1 VWVLKSS
8 GYEVMASWPRS
19 QTSFVTAFLLW
30 LSPLTL
36 TCGSRVLA
44 FAWSQLLQRE
54 RVAPELVSR
63 VEDRPMRKIISLLD
77 EEQREALSELLDF
90 GTAVFSA
97 GLVVAVLK
105 GFVDL
110 LT

>member
-1 VWVLKSS
+1 VTHCFGVAVTNSS
-8 GYEVMASWPRS
+8 HASGIIRS
-19 QTSFVTAFLLW
+19 CSNGF
-30 LSPLTL
+30 
-36 TCGSRVLA
+36 
-44 FAWSQLLQRE
+44 QRE
-54 RVAPELVSR
+54 LVAREIVLQ
-63 VEDRPMRKIISLLD
+63 VEDRPMRKVLSLLD

>member
-1 VWVLKSS
+1 
-8 GYEVMASWPRS
+8 
-19 QTSFVTAFLLW
+19 
-30 LSPLTL
+30 
-36 TCGSRVLA
+36 
-44 FAWSQLLQRE
+44 
-54 RVAPELVSR
+54 
-63 VEDRPMRKIISLLD
+63 MRKIISLLD

-105 GFVDL
+105 GCVDL

>member
-1 VWVLKSS
+1 
-8 GYEVMASWPRS
+8 
-19 QTSFVTAFLLW
+19 
-30 LSPLTL
+30 
-36 TCGSRVLA
+36 
-44 FAWSQLLQRE
+44 
-54 RVAPELVSR
+54 
-63 VEDRPMRKIISLLD
+63 MRNVISLLD
-77 EEQREALSELLDF
+77 EEQREALSELPDF